1 MNVEELDFMLLLLFI
16 LEKIWLVILKE
27 LYLVGIKYLI

>member
-1 MNVEELDFMLLLLFI
+1 MNVEELDLMLLLLFI
-16 LEKIWLVILKE
+16 LEKIWFVILKE